1 MGPSLVHA
9 DRYFMNRSACSLN
22 TVSLNYMIPFG
33 ISAAVSTRV
42 ANELG
47 ADRAHA
53 AKFAVYLALGLA
65 ITEASIVAVFFVL
78 VRSVWGRLFSSEKE
92 VVQYVSD
99 LMPFLA
105 VTTAADSVQG
115 VLSGVARGCGWQE
128 IGAYVNLGA
137 FYGFGVPVGVVS
149 ASVFSLGGRGL
160 WIGLMSGLFL
170 QTSILLYLTFTTDWE
185 KQAAAAAYRV
195 ISRSAAAE
203 SLLEHHP

>member
-1 MGPSLVHA
+1 MILELLLGAHTPVRDQWFIDHMVHS
-9 DRYFMNRSACSLN
+9 F
-22 TVSLNYMIPFG
+22 
-33 ISAAVSTRV
+33 AANCSTRV

-115 VLSGVARGCGWQE
+115 VLSG
-128 IGAYVNLGA
+128 
-137 FYGFGVPVGVVS
+137 
-149 ASVFSLGGRGL
+149 
-160 WIGLMSGLFL
+160 
-170 QTSILLYLTFTTDWE
+170 
-185 KQAAAAAYRV
+185 
-195 ISRSAAAE
+195 
-203 SLLEHHP
+203 